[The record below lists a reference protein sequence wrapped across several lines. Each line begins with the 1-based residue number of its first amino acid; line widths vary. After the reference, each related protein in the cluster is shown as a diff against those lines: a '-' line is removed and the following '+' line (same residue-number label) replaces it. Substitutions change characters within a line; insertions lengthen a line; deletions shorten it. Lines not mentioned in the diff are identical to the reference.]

1 MYIIYAGDIPE
12 SIGKLDKL
20 ETLDLSGLKITS
32 TY

>member
-1 MYIIYAGDIPE
+1 MLYAGEIPE

-32 TY
+32 KH